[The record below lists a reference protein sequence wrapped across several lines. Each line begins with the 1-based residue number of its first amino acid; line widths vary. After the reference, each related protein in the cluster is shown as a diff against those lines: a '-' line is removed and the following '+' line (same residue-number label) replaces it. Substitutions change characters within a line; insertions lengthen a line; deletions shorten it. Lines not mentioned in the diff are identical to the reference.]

1 MVCDGLGSRPLQPLH
16 CRRWPMRSSKEMS
29 WCPTSVA
36 RTYHRDETRDRL
48 RTRVYDDGGLI
59 VVVRVMPHRGTWEGH
74 VQDEAVQVDGVPG
87 GSARDVH
94 WLNWR

>member
-1 MVCDGLGSRPLQPLH
+1 MN
-16 CRRWPMRSSKEMS
+16 

-48 RTRVYDDGGLI
+48 RTRVYDDGGPV
-59 VVVRVMPHRGTWEGH
+59 VVVRVMPHRGAWEGH
-74 VQDEAVQVDGVPG
+74 VQGEAVQVDCFPG

-94 WLNWR
+94 LLNLREAATGEPRAAETGMRGSGRGG